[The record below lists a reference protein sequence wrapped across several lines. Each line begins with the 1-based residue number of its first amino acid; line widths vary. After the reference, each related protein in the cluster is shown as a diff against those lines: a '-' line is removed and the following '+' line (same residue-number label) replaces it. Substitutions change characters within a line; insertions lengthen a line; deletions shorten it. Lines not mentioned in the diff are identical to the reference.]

1 MLGALWL
8 GALAPAPLSAQASSD
23 ADDVEFGFGVT
34 VGGIGRLGLGF
45 EFRWGDRSLDARVAT
60 FSFRDV
66 SLAVSGKQ
74 YFGGGDVQ
82 PFLGLG
88 LWNVTAFREDPT
100 RRTGTALL
108 VRIPL
113 GVDWSV
119 ASDHSLGASFALNE
133 ALWIHRADPRDDTPV
148 SRRPLPLPGFYY
160 RARP

>member
-1 MLGALWL
+1 M
-8 GALAPAPLSAQASSD
+8 
-23 ADDVEFGFGVT
+23 EFGIGVT
-34 VGGIGRLGLGF
+34 VGGIGLLGLGF
-45 EFRWGDRSLDARVAT
+45 EFRWGDRSLDAQVAT

-74 YFGGGDVQ
+74 YFGGGDLQ

-88 LWNVTAFREDPT
+88 LWNVTAFREDPA

-108 VRIPL
+108 ARIPL
-113 GVDWSV
+113 GVDWSP
-119 ASDHSLGASFALNE
+119 ASDHSLGASLALNE
-133 ALWIHRADPRDDTPV
+133 ALWIHRADPEDDTPI